1 MTEVESHPSTAEAKS
16 GDSGFFSNLFGLYF
30 GPREAFTSILRKPS
44 FWVPL
49 LLLVVI
55 QIAFTGIWLSHLDV
69 MEFLRNQAES
79 AGKPFQAPP
88 PQAMGFIRG
97 TFWVIALLGSPIFC
111 FLAGAIN
118 LFIFRFFY
126 ASEVTF
132 KQSMAV
138 VTHAFLATSL
148 VTTPLILLVFALKG
162 DWNLNPQEV
171 VPANLTLLFAKDAV
185 AKPLY
190 ALLGSLDLFVF
201 WILFLLGVGYGV
213 ASKRPTSAAI
223 WGVAIPWF
231 VIVAFK
237 VIAAFF

>member
-1 MTEVESHPSTAEAKS
+1 MSEANTSASGVESQRGP
-16 GDSGFFSNLFGLYF
+16 GFLGNLLGLYF
-30 GPREAFTSILRKPS
+30 GPKEAFVNIVKKPS

-55 QIAFTGIWLSHLDV
+55 QIAFTGFWLSRMDL

-88 PQAMGFIRG
+88 PQAIGFIRG
-97 TFWVIALLGSPIFC
+97 MFWAIAVLGSPIFC
-111 FLAGAIN
+111 MIASAIY

-126 ASEVTF
+126 AGEVTF
-132 KQSMAV
+132 KQSMAI
-138 VTHAFLATSL
+138 VTHSFLATSL

-171 VPANLTLLFAKDAV
+171 VPANLTLLVAKDAV
-185 AKPLY
+185 AKPLF

-213 ASKRPTSAAI
+213 ASKRSTSSAI
-223 WGVAIPWF
+223 WGVATPWA
-231 VIVAFK
+231 VIVAIK
-237 VIAAFF
+237 VIAALF